1 MKPSSQALSRSLA
14 CVLVAST
21 VLAAQAQDAA
31 RGAALYRELPG
42 SPGVGSCISC
52 HGEPINNRNAV
63 LRGAAGGALISR
75 TIVAVG
81 AMGYLRQYL
90 SEADLADIAAYL
102 ATVVPAGPLEQLPE
116 LWPTVDDFG
125 VQAVGTQAGEREVWV
140 RNLQPRADI
149 TIGTVVSSDPV
160 AFPAQHECPLA
171 LPPLAQ
177 CRVRTWFR
185 PQAPGAAEARI
196 DVLGAGGQVLRS
208 ARLLGRGSDQQPA
221 QLQWLPSSALLDF
234 GRVTVG
240 QSATVTVQLHNPG
253 SQSVPLRRLRTTG
266 PQALRFAL
274 AAACANAG
282 QLAAGERCAV
292 DISHTP
298 RAAERSEGWV
308 ELDADAANA
317 PLLRMQGLGAAAP
330 PEAAAS
336 APQTEPET
344 GGGAVDARWGLLLL
358 AAALLLGRGGRG
370 RG

>member
-1 MKPSSQALSRSLA
+1 VRPPTQALPRRIAGL
-14 CVLVAST
+14 L
-21 VLAAQAQDAA
+21 LAAAALAVQAQDAA
-31 RGAALYRELPG
+31 RGAALYRDLPG

-52 HGEPINNRNAV
+52 HGEPINNRNSV
-63 LRGAAGGALISR
+63 LRGAAGAALISR
-75 TIVAVG
+75 TIAAVG

-90 SEADLADIAAYL
+90 GEADLADISAYL
-102 ATVVPAGPLEQLPE
+102 ATVVPAGPLEELPD

-125 VQAVGTQAGEREVWV
+125 LQAVATQAAERDVWV

-149 TIGTVVSSDPV
+149 AIGTVISSDPV
-160 AFPAQHECPLA
+160 VFPVQHECPLA

-185 PQAPGAAEARI
+185 PQALGPAEARI
-196 DVLGAGGQVLRS
+196 DVLGTGGQVLRS
-208 ARLLGRGSDQQPA
+208 VRLLGSGADQQPA

-240 QSATVTVQLHNPG
+240 LSAPVTVQLHNPG
-253 SQSVPLRRLRTTG
+253 SQAVALRRLRTTG

-282 QLAAGERCAV
+282 QLAAGERCTV
-292 DISHTP
+292 TISHTP
-298 RAAERSEGWV
+298 RTAERSEGWV

-317 PLLRMQGLGAAAP
+317 PLLRVQGIGVAP
-330 PEAAAS
+330 PPETAAS
-336 APQTEPET
+336 APQAEPET
-344 GGGAVDARWGLLLL
+344 GGGAVDARWWLMLL
-358 AAALLLGRGGRG
+358 AATLLLGRGCRG